1 MVINPQQSAS
11 LSQTIESPRMNNP
24 IGTSTEQ
31 SIYDSVVLTT
41 FNDLTNWIRLSS
53 LWPLLYG
60 TSCCFIEFACLL
72 GSRFDFDR
80 YGLVPRSSPRQ
91 ADLIITAG
99 TVTMKMAPS
108 LVRLY
113 EQMPEPKYVIAMGA
127 CTITGGMFSTDSYS
141 TVRGV
146 DKLIPVDVYLPG
158 CPPKPEAIID
168 AVIKL
173 RKKVSQENLQDR
185 ENITQEKRFFSI
197 KHKLKPVPTI
207 HTGEYQQD
215 ILRRAPGA
223 ILNNNL
229 QISSEYVLRNM
240 LPRDTTLSTDM
251 WLNTREN
258 LKIDKDTVISTKEV
272 EDDKF
277 ST

>member
-1 MVINPQQSAS
+1 MVLSDNQQKNIYSVNS
-11 LSQTIESPRMNNP
+11 SQITEELSNNL
-24 IGTSTEQ
+24 I
-31 SIYDSVVLTT
+31 LTT
-41 FNDLTNWIRLSS
+41 LNDLHNWARLSS

-60 TSCCFIEFACLL
+60 TSCCFIEFASLI

-80 YGLVPRSSPRQ
+80 FGLVPRSSPRQ

-113 EQMPEPKYVIAMGA
+113 EQMPDPKYVIAMGA

-173 RKKVSQENLQDR
+173 RKKVSQEDIIARNSKKQVHRFYTVTHGLEAVEPIYTGKYLQNDERQSPPKEFSENFANLTPLLL
-185 ENITQEKRFFSI
+185 EPTTEKE
-197 KHKLKPVPTI
+197 K
-207 HTGEYQQD
+207 
-215 ILRRAPGA
+215 A
-223 ILNNNL
+223 
-229 QISSEYVLRNM
+229 
-240 LPRDTTLSTDM
+240 
-251 WLNTREN
+251 
-258 LKIDKDTVISTKEV
+258 
-272 EDDKF
+272 
-277 ST
+277 

>member
-1 MVINPQQSAS
+1 MTQISNSMGS
-11 LSQTIESPRMNNP
+11 NP
-24 IGTSTEQ
+24 IKPTV
-31 SIYDSVVLTT
+31 YDSVVLTT
-41 FNDLTNWIRLSS
+41 FQDVSNWIRLSS

-60 TSCCFIEFACLL
+60 TSCCFIEFACLI

-168 AVIKL
+168 AIIKL
-173 RKKVSQENLQDR
+173 RKKVAQE
-185 ENITQEKRFFSI
+185 TVSEKFLI
-197 KHKLKPVPTI
+197 KQQHRCCSLIHKLKFVPAI
-207 HTGEYQQD
+207 HLGIYEQTLPRQLTKMALNTKIESPID
-215 ILRRAPGA
+215 EILQTSVEP
-223 ILNNNL
+223 ILN
-229 QISSEYVLRNM
+229 S
-240 LPRDTTLSTDM
+240 
-251 WLNTREN
+251 EN
-258 LKIDKDTVISTKEV
+258 LLNQNFSKQSLIKNSLINTKGEL
-272 EDDKF
+272 DNG
-277 ST
+277 

>member
-1 MVINPQQSAS
+1 MVIKEDNRKTIYS
-11 LSQTIESPRMNNP
+11 LDSSNVTDELSNN
-24 IGTSTEQ
+24 I
-31 SIYDSVVLTT
+31 ILTT
-41 FNDLTNWIRLSS
+41 LNDLHNWARLSS

-60 TSCCFIEFACLL
+60 TSCCFIEFASLI

-80 YGLVPRSSPRQ
+80 FGLVPRSSPRQ

-108 LVRLY
+108 LVRLH
-113 EQMPEPKYVIAMGA
+113 EQMPEPKYIIAMGA

-173 RKKVSQENLQDR
+173 RKKVAQEDFVARDSRKQTHRFHTINHGLTLTDPIYTGKYLQNEERQSPPKEFTENL
-185 ENITQEKRFFSI
+185 
-197 KHKLKPVPTI
+197 
-207 HTGEYQQD
+207 G
-215 ILRRAPGA
+215 
-223 ILNNNL
+223 
-229 QISSEYVLRNM
+229 VLTP
-240 LPRDTTLSTDM
+240 LL
-251 WLNTREN
+251 LEV
-258 LKIDKDTVISTKEV
+258 DKKKVS
-272 EDDKF
+272 
-277 ST
+277 